1 MAVDLGL
8 TGRLAVVT
16 GASEGIGRAIAFGLA
31 AEGAHLAL
39 LARSRERLEEV
50 ADGIGSAGGSGDILV
65 LPTDVRDQDAVRAA
79 ARAVGERYGRVDV
92 LVNDAGNRMRPGR
105 QIAWSDDE
113 WLLDIDT
120 KLVGMLRVTRAFDP
134 LLPDDGAG
142 RIVNVSGVAGS
153 IVWETAMTHGINNA
167 AMNHATRYLASD
179 MASRRI
185 TVNAVIPGLIA
196 TDWRRDWARDAG
208 ERAGTSAEAFVEQ
221 VCRDKGILLGR
232 WAEPE
237 EVADAVVFLASARA
251 AYITGTTIVVD
262 GGLTANARVTGG
274 SSGPPSRG

>member
-1 MAVDLGL
+1 VDLGL
-8 TGRLAVVT
+8 TGRTAVVT
-16 GASEGIGRAIAFGLA
+16 GASEGIGRAIAIGLA
-31 AEGAHLAL
+31 AEGVHLGL
-39 LARSRERLEEV
+39 LARSRERLDGV
-50 ADGIGSAGGSGDILV
+50 ADAIEGAGGPGDVLV
-65 LPTDVRDQDAVRAA
+65 LPTDVRDQAAVDAA
-79 ARAVGERYGRVDV
+79 ARAVGERFGRVDI

-105 QIAWSDDE
+105 QIAWSDEE

-134 LLPDDGAG
+134 LLPSDGSG

-153 IVWETAMTHGINNA
+153 IVWETALTHGINNA
-167 AMNHATRYLASD
+167 GMNHATRYLASD
-179 MASRRI
+179 LAARGI

-196 TDWRRDWARDAG
+196 TDWRWAWAREAG

-237 EVADAVVFLASARA
+237 EVADVVVFLASARA
-251 AYITGTTIVVD
+251 RYITGTTVVVD
-262 GGLTANARVTGG
+262 GGLTVNARV
-274 SSGPPSRG
+274 SAPPSGPPSRG